1 MNYNNKK
8 SRTVEHDSEK
18 SRNIFII
25 ILILLL
31 TYVFVNVNSD
41 KNDWTTISFF
51 SNLLKSV
58 GDFSFIFLIVTFIFL
73 YTLSIYIFIQKHS
86 ENRIDFSDS
95 DTIQKTIGIA
105 IASSFPLFLFISFP
119 LCLLFT
125 VFQLIDGFRL
135 FSIYNKI
142 PTSKQIEGNKIIINS
157 NTSIDEIFPEG

>member
-125 VFQLIDGFRL
+125 VFQLIDGL
-135 FSIYNKI
+135 
-142 PTSKQIEGNKIIINS
+142 TLL
-157 NTSIDEIFPEG
+157 